1 MWEVPGN
8 RWAAAVDDLGKG
20 LALVTEAKH
29 GFRCKEGNLS
39 VSLLR
44 SAVGHGTGDPGVHEL
59 AWAVGAFVPQ
69 ADGRAR
75 CTAAEADALFTPPV
89 AFAGSFV
96 LPPAIRWETL
106 GSLVPAW
113 VVPSESGRGLL
124 LRLHEVSGGRG
135 TAILRLAQRP
145 EKACLVDLFENRLA
159 DLPLDADG
167 AVRIPYGPYSILGV
181 LVSAESAPS
190 ARDSIG
196 CSTASIRTPP
206 ASG

>member
-1 MWEVPGN
+1 
-8 RWAAAVDDLGKG
+8 
-20 LALVTEAKH
+20 
-29 GFRCKEGNLS
+29 
-39 VSLLR
+39 
-44 SAVGHGTGDPGVHEL
+44 
-59 AWAVGAFVPQ
+59 
-69 ADGRAR
+69 
-75 CTAAEADALFTPPV
+75 V

-96 LPPAIRWETL
+96 LPPALRWEGL

-113 VVPSESGRGLL
+113 VAPAESGRGLL

-135 TAILRLAQRP
+135 TAILRLARRP
-145 EKACLVDLFENRLA
+145 ENACLVDLFENRLA